1 MSGVPTDRM
10 TGRRMRSVSSYA
22 EWLNRSRGRFD
33 SLRVSVLRPLGVS
46 VIRSELSRAF
56 DDPASP
62 DMTIQLCVSGG
73 RRGRW
78 DVGYGR
84 AAFALRPGQ
93 CLISPA
99 GRPILIDATGTIGF
113 LGVAFAWDRVRGSIE
128 EESGRSMPDL
138 GPLHNRVIDDPVVRA
153 LTLEISS
160 EIESGAVS
168 GDLFVDSLLTA
179 LVARLLR
186 VGEARREARG
196 LRDRELQMLREFVND
211 RLASPI
217 ELADMARLVHRSR
230 FHFARLFRESTGVP
244 PHEFVIRAR
253 VDRARDLLRGACG
266 ERSVAEVAREVG
278 FCSSSHMTRHF
289 VRLVGVTPSVWA
301 RGR

>member
-1 MSGVPTDRM
+1 MGRLDADRTRWTRGVK
-10 TGRRMRSVSSYA
+10 SYG

-33 SLRVSVLRPLGVS
+33 ALRVSVHRPLGVS

-56 DDPASP
+56 DDPPSP

-73 RRGRW
+73 RTGRW

-84 AAFALRPGQ
+84 TAFTLRPGQ

-99 GRPILIDATGTIGF
+99 GRPILIDANGSIGF
-113 LGVAFAWDRVRGSIE
+113 CGVAFPWARVRRGIE
-128 EESGRSMPDL
+128 EECGRSLPDL

-153 LTLEISS
+153 LTLELSQ
-160 EIESGAVS
+160 EIESGASS
-168 GDLFVDSLLTA
+168 GALFVDSLLIA
-179 LVARLLR
+179 MVARLMR
-186 VGEARREARG
+186 VEEATPSGPG
-196 LRDRELQMLREFVND
+196 LRGREVQLIREYVSD

-217 ELADMARLVHRSR
+217 EIADLARVVHRSR
-230 FHFARLFRESTGVP
+230 FHFARLFRASTGLP

-253 VDRARDLLRGACG
+253 IDRARDLLRGSRG
-266 ERSVAEVAREVG
+266 DRTVAEVAREVG
-278 FCSSSHMTRHF
+278 FCSAGHLARHF
-289 VRLVGVTPSVWA
+289 VRVVGVTPSVWA